1 MNTFWSYKRTPMKV
15 PNFKLNHGGETGV
28 CNTQTHLLAK
38 YSQLAGAAEA
48 VGSAEKRVETGER
61 IHTSLSFV
69 RRIIF
74 RRIENDNL
82 CTCAEGLISL

>member
-1 MNTFWSYKRTPMKV
+1 MV
-15 PNFKLNHGGETGV
+15 VTGV

-38 YSQLAGAAEA
+38 NAQLAGAAEA

>member
-15 PNFKLNHGGETGV
+15 PNFKLLSMVVTGV

-38 YSQLAGAAEA
+38 NAQLAGAA
-48 VGSAEKRVETGER
+48 VVVQAEKRVETGER
-61 IHTSLSFV
+61 IHTSLFV

>member
-1 MNTFWSYKRTPMKV
+1 MV
-15 PNFKLNHGGETGV
+15 VTGV
-28 CNTQTHLLAK
+28 HCATLKPIFWLKMHN
-38 YSQLAGAAEA
+38 YLAGAAEA